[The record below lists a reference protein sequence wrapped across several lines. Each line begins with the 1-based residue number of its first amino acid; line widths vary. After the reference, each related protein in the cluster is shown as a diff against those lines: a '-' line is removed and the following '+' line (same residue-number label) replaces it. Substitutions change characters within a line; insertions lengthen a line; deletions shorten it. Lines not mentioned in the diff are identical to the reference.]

1 MFGGSLAQAYAPR
14 KPWAGA
20 PRGIQLFRIEL
31 KKETFLD
38 KRTMASRAVPRL
50 TPTKLAPL
58 LIDQLQN
65 NEFNLYKPI

>member
-1 MFGGSLAQAYAPR
+1 MLQGNPGPELQEVSEYS
-14 KPWAGA
+14 
-20 PRGIQLFRIEL
+20 EL
-31 KKETFLD
+31 KKEKTFLD

-65 NEFNLYKPI
+65 NEFNLYKPIRH